1 MTTPQ
6 PHHAR
11 YRTARGF
18 TLIEVTLAV
27 ILSAMVL
34 AGTLSVFL
42 AMRNVEKAFD
52 ARYQRT
58 SELDITHT
66 SFSRALLSLQMKA
79 ADTTQVVRAGSEA
92 QAEQETEEAIDR
104 GRMIL
109 EYDPTVNPDSSGWVP
124 QRFEVVCATPPVPAG
139 LATQAASWYT
149 AQAKEESLDFSA
161 LDGSQGITRGVF
173 ELRRSGERE
182 RVMQRLGLIG
192 ATDPILAES
201 DLELINNPNAAP
213 DWTLWWR
220 PILTEEAE
228 QLNNGYGPLPDTVGD
243 PEQIRARL
251 AGAIPLLRHID
262 RCIWEMYKGDEFI
275 DTHLGLEMSDLPA
288 YAQFEVVLTNQQY
301 ASWMFEIDWVIGDDP
316 LAVATATGSA
326 DTGTDDQQDDGSGNI
341 NNGGNGAGGGSG
353 RPGGNGNRPGN
364 GTGGNQVDF
373 SNDS

>member
-1 MTTPQ
+1 MNNTRRHLAH
-6 PHHAR
+6 PHH
-11 YRTARGF
+11 ARGF

-42 AMRNVEKAFD
+42 AMRNVETTFD

-66 SFSRALLSLQMKA
+66 SFSRALLSLQMKE
-79 ADTTQVVRAGSEA
+79 ADTAQVVRAGSDA
-92 QAEQETEEAIDR
+92 QAEQDAEEEIDR

-109 EYDPTVNPDSSGWVP
+109 EYDPTVNADSTGWVP
-124 QRFEVVCATPPVPAG
+124 QRFEVVCATPPVPSG
-139 LATQAASWYT
+139 LATQAAAWYT

-182 RVMQRLGLIG
+182 RVMQSLGLIG

-201 DLELINNPNAAP
+201 DLELIDNPNAVP

-228 QLNNGYGPLPDTVGD
+228 QLNAGYGPLPDTVGD

-288 YAQFEVVLTNQQY
+288 YAQFEVILTNQQY

-316 LAVATATGSA
+316 LDVATATGTT
-326 DTGTDDQQDDGSGNI
+326 DTGTDDQQDDGSGNV
-341 NNGGNGAGGGSG
+341 NNAGNGGGNG

>member
-1 MTTPQ
+1 MNTQTPH
-6 PHHAR
+6 PAR
-11 YRTARGF
+11 TRHARGF

-34 AGTLSVFL
+34 GGTLSVFL
-42 AMRNVEKAFD
+42 AMRNVEKTFD

-66 SFSRALLSLQMKA
+66 SFSRALLSLQMKE
-79 ADTTQVVRAGSEA
+79 ADTTQVVRSGSDEQAQQESEA
-92 QAEQETEEAIDR
+92 RIDR

-109 EYDPTVNPDSSGWVP
+109 EHDTTVDPDSTGWVP
-124 QRFEVVCATPPVPAG
+124 QRFEVVCATPPVPSG

-149 AQAKEESLDFSA
+149 AQAREGSLDFSA

-182 RVMQRLGLIG
+182 RIMQRLGLLN
-192 ATDPILAES
+192 ASDPILAQS
-201 DLELINNPNAAP
+201 DIELVNDPNAPP

-220 PILTEEAE
+220 PILTQEGE
-228 QLNNGYGPLPDTVGD
+228 QLTNGYGPLPDTVGE
-243 PEQIRARL
+243 PEQIRERL
-251 AGAIPLLRHID
+251 AGAIPLLRHIE
-262 RCIWEMYKGDEFI
+262 RCIWEMYKGDAFI

-288 YAQFEVVLTNQQY
+288 YAQFEVILTNQQY

-316 LAVATATGSA
+316 LSVATASA
-326 DTGTDDQQDDGSGNI
+326 GNQTDSGDPQDNGTDNPNNGANGSGGRPGGG
-341 NNGGNGAGGGSG
+341 GGNND
-353 RPGGNGNRPGN
+353 RPGGNGNGARG
-364 GTGGNQVDF
+364 DL